1 MPPAPQN
8 SSSLPLRVLIVAG
21 EVSGDM
27 HASALMRAMRE
38 QHAGPIEFRGVG
50 GDTMAAEGAQI
61 LFHTDRT
68 AVVGI
73 WDVLRH
79 IGFFAHMMRVMV
91 GELQTWKPDLVLTVD
106 YPGFNMR
113 FAKRA
118 HARGFK
124 TVHYICPKVWVW
136 NKGRIPKMAR
146 DLDHLITIFPFE
158 TACFEGT
165 GLRITFAGNPLVD
178 RTRETFAEPEAPL
191 PWRGKHRIALLP
203 GSRVGEITRL
213 LPDMLAAA
221 AQLEKD
227 FNGDCSFIIPTP
239 TAAMRKLGETFA
251 AQAPVRPANLVF
263 IDGQARQTL
272 RQAHAAVVASGTA
285 TLEACLMRCPTILVY
300 RAPWLT
306 IVLARLIIRDF
317 KYLGLA
323 NIIANRTVMPELFQ
337 EDLSAD
343 AILVLLK
350 RYLTDPAERAKVLA
364 DYEAVATALGSG
376 DSATRAAKAV
386 LATL

>member
-1 MPPAPQN
+1 MSPAPQN
-8 SSSLPLRVLIVAG
+8 SSSRPLRVLIVAG

-27 HASALMRAMRE
+27 HASALMRAMRG

-68 AVVGI
+68 AVVGL
-73 WDVLRH
+73 WDVLRN
-79 IGFFAHMMRVMV
+79 IRFFTHMMRVMV
-91 GELQTWKPDLVLTVD
+91 RELETWKPDLVLTVD

-124 TVHYICPKVWVW
+124 TAHYICPKVWAW
-136 NKGRIPKMAR
+136 NQARIPKMAR

-165 GLRITFAGNPLVD
+165 GLRVTFAGNPLVD
-178 RTRETFAEPEAPL
+178 RTRETFAEPETPL
-191 PWRGKHRIALLP
+191 PWHGQHHIALLP
-203 GSRVGEITRL
+203 GSRTREITGIF
-213 LPDMLAAA
+213 PDMLAAA
-221 AQLEKD
+221 VLLEKELA
-227 FNGDCSFIIPTP
+227 GDCSFLVPTA
-239 TAAMRKLGETFA
+239 TAAMRQLAEAVA
-251 AQAPVRPANLVF
+251 AQSPCRPARLIFV
-263 IDGQARQTL
+263 DGQARQTL
-272 RQAHAAVVASGTA
+272 RQAHVAAVASGTA
-285 TLEACLMRCPTILVY
+285 TLEACLMRCPTALVY
-300 RAPWLT
+300 RSPGLN
-306 IVLARLIIRDF
+306 LALRFAHIR
-317 KYLGLA
+317 YLGLA
-323 NIIANRTVMPELFQ
+323 NIIAGRTVMPELLQQHFTPAA
-337 EDLSAD
+337 LA
-343 AILVLLK
+343 ARLK

-376 DSATRAAKAV
+376 DSAARAAKAV